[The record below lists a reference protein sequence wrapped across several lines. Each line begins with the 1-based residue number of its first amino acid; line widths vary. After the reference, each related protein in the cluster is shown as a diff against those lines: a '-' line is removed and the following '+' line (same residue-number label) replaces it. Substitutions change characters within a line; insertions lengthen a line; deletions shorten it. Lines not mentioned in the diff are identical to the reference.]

1 MNLDTKCFFFAKY
14 AFFKKMLG
22 KKKIIL
28 SHYRLKEHYLITKR
42 TLKLTF
48 WLFIASIIESFITNP
63 HS

>member
-1 MNLDTKCFFFAKY
+1 MNLDTKCSFAKY
-14 AFFKKMLG
+14 AFFKKNAW
-22 KKKIIL
+22 KKIIL